1 MFSDS
6 CNITKFLNRILGM
19 EVDIQNS
26 LFGYFTNTL
35 GKIIMD
41 AKKEGK
47 WDLGILGWFLFSI
60 FLCIITIF
68 IISLENY

>member
-1 MFSDS
+1 MISDS

-19 EVDIQNS
+19 EVEIQNS
-26 LFGYFTNTL
+26 LFAYFTNTL

-47 WDLGILGWFLFSI
+47 WDLGILGWFLFGI
-60 FLCIITIF
+60 FSFITTILF
-68 IISLENY
+68 N